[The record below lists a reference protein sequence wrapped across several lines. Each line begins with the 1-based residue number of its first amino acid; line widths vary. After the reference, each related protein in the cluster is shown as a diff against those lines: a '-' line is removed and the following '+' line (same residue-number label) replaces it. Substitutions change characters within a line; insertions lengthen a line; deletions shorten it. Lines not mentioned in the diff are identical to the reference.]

1 VNEET
6 LFWNTISSSIATLA
20 GFAGAITVL
29 VIVATVV
36 RRQRPDAYRPLL
48 WWSIGSLV
56 FVAANFVGY
65 PALAFFVRDSGTEGY
80 LKALSIFRIVTSL
93 AHLGLAVVLVRGLV
107 AIAQPPKPIVVE
119 SDAPYR

>member
-1 VNEET
+1 M
-6 LFWNTISSSIATLA
+6 LC

-48 WWSIGSLV
+48 WWSIGSLGLLV
-56 FVAANFVGY
+56 TF
-65 PALAFFVRDSGTEGY
+65 LVRESGTEGY
-80 LKALSIFRIVTSL
+80 MKAISIWGIVMSL
-93 AHLGLAVVLVRGLV
+93 AHLGLVLVLVRGLV
-107 AIAQPPKPIVVE
+107 AIAQPPKAVVVE